1 MNAGGSARWEIPRA
15 DPTGARRALG
25 ACAAVGAVLTLGVG
39 LTGCADSAAL
49 GLVRQACH
57 HVTLSLAL
65 YRRSE
70 RDTDV
75 TVAADDLAR
84 AEGQLQM
91 ASPLAAEAAG
101 QAPQWQALMA
111 TLSEGS
117 RLPEAD
123 LVQALEQQCAAVAQG
138 GATPITTP
146 PNTTLPPPP
155 GAPADG

>member
-1 MNAGGSARWEIPRA
+1 MNAGGSARWEIPRTV
-15 DPTGARRALG
+15 PTGARRALG

-57 HVTLSLAL
+57 HVSLSLAL

-70 RDTDV
+70 HDTDA

-123 LVQALEQQCAAVAQG
+123 LVEALQQQCAVTQT

-155 GAPADG
+155 GTPAEG

>member
-1 MNAGGSARWEIPRA
+1 MTAGGSARWEIPRA
-15 DPTGARRALG
+15 DPTGTRRALG
-25 ACAAVGAVLTLGVG
+25 ACAAVGVVLTFGAG

-57 HVTLSLAL
+57 HVTLSVAL

-70 RDTDV
+70 RDTDA
-75 TVAADDLAR
+75 TVAAGDLAR
-84 AEGQLQM
+84 AEAQLQM
-91 ASPLAAEAAG
+91 ASPLAAQAAG
-101 QAPQWQALMA
+101 EAPQWQALMA

-117 RLPEAD
+117 RLPESD
-123 LVQALEQQCAAVAQG
+123 LVQALQQQCAVAQT

-146 PNTTLPPPP
+146 PNTTLPAPP